1 MRYIS
6 TRGQRPALHF
16 EDAVMMGLAPD
27 GGLYV
32 PESWPQWSPDALRS
46 LRGCSFQEVA
56 VRVLAPFVT
65 PSLSE
70 AELRT
75 LVDRAYASFDHPDI
89 APVSQLG
96 DVWLLEL
103 FHGPTLAFKDV
114 ALQLLGQL
122 FDHFLARRGSHATV
136 LGATSGDTGSAA
148 IAGCRGRSNLDIVIL
163 HPHGRTSAVQ
173 RRQMTTVADANV
185 HNFALEGTF
194 DDCQAIVKQLFNEPE
209 TRARHNLCAVNS
221 INTARVL
228 AQMVYYF
235 TVAVRLGA
243 PETQVQF
250 CVPTGN
256 FGDVLAGHWARKMG
270 VPMAPLVIATN
281 SNDILARTLET
292 GAYRVAASG
301 GAAGADAVRPTL
313 SPSMDILVSSNFE
326 RLLFELY
333 DNDPAALRARMAALA
348 AGGFELGAAPLARLR
363 AGFVAGRTDDAQTLA
378 CIGRTYREHGVLVDP
393 HTAVALD
400 VAARLGPQPHP
411 VVVLATAHPAKFPD
425 AVAEATGVTPPLP
438 GFLADLFD
446 RPERFEVLPAEADA
460 VRAALAD
467 TST

>member
-6 TRGQRPALHF
+6 TRGQSPALNF

-32 PESWPQWSPDALRS
+32 PKRWPQWTHEDLRS

-56 VRVLAPFVT
+56 VRVLTPFVT
-65 PSLSE
+65 PSLTVD
-70 AELRT
+70 ELT
-75 LVDRAYASFDHPDI
+75 ELVDRAYSTFDHSDI
-89 APVSQLG
+89 APLRKLG
-96 DVWLLEL
+96 DHWLLEL

-122 FDHFLARRGSHATV
+122 FDHFLARRGTHATV

-148 IAGCRGRSNLDIVIL
+148 IAGCLGQAHLDIVIL
-163 HPHGRTSAVQ
+163 HPHGRTSDVQ
-173 RRQMTTVADANV
+173 RKQMTTVADANV
-185 HNFALEGTF
+185 RNLAVEGTF
-194 DDCQAIVKQLFNEPE
+194 DDCQAIVKALFSEPD
-209 TRARHNLCAVNS
+209 TRERFNLCAVNS

-235 TVAVRLGA
+235 TTAVALGA
-243 PETQVQF
+243 PDELVRF

-270 VPMAPLVIATN
+270 LPMAPLVIATN
-281 SNDILARTLET
+281 ENDILARTLTT
-292 GAYRVAASG
+292 GFYRMATEVEGAS
-301 GAAGADAVRPTL
+301 AVQPTL

-333 DNDPAALRARMAALA
+333 DHNPKALCARMNELKS
-348 AGGFELGAAPLARLR
+348 GGFELSPKAVTGLR
-363 AGFVAGRTDDAQTLA
+363 AGFTAGRTDDAQTLKRIESTWQA
-378 CIGRTYREHGVLVDP
+378 HQVLIDP

-400 VAARLGPQPHP
+400 VAARMGDASADM
-411 VVVLATAHPAKFPD
+411 VSVVLATAHAAKFPA
-425 AVAEATGVTPPLP
+425 AVEQATDEHPKLP
-438 GFLADLFD
+438 EHLADLFE
-446 RPERFEVLPAEADA
+446 REERFDVVAATTDA
-460 VRAALAD
+460 VRTALAGHP
-467 TST
+467 S